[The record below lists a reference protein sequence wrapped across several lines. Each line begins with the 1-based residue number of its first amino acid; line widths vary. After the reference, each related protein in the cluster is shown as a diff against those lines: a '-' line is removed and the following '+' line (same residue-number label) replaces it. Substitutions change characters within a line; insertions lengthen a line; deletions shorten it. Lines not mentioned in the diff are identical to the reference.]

1 MALPAVTKML
11 QRKTSVMILGAF
23 IRKRWWWWWWWGP
36 QQMTPNPTLLFYCVS
51 DLFL

>member
-23 IRKRWWWWWWWGP
+23 IRKRWWWWWWGP